1 MIEVKNYQITLTN
14 SGEHIFLDMLDKR
27 NGEIHCFYKN
37 KNNNS
42 QWIYNRSYHEW
53 SVYSINR
60 KFNRKTLDYEN
71 ELKECFAN
79 PFEQYSEYIIL
90 MKKEVIELVKKYFED
105 KNYER
110 VLIFANYIEPILI
123 KKVD

>member
-42 QWIYNRSYHEW
+42 QWIYNRSYQEW
-53 SVYSINR
+53 SVYSIN
-60 KFNRKTLDYEN
+60 KKLNLKTLDYEN
-71 ELKECFAN
+71 ELKECFDS
-79 PFEQYSEYIIL
+79 PFEQYREYIIL
-90 MKKEVIELVKKYFED
+90 MKKEVLDLVKKWFED

-110 VLIFANYIEPILI
+110 VLIFANYIEPILV
-123 KKVD
+123 KEVN